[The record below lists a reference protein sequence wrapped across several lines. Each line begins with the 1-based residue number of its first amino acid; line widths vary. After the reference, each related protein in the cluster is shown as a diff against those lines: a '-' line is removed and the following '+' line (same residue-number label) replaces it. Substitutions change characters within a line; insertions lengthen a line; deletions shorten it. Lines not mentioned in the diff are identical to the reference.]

1 MAWPLPLKARSRAS
15 STSASLTE
23 SDTKP
28 FDLRWRRLGRR
39 FDSPLA
45 ACCEVVKVILGDGER
60 VRERERDER
69 SEGVESECEARV
81 KASFGGMVIVE
92 IVTQGTLSNFFMVSR
107 CERTKG
113 MWGRGMW
120 SE

>member
-1 MAWPLPLKARSRAS
+1 MPLAWPLPLKARSRAS

-39 FDSPLA
+39 FDSPPA
-45 ACCEVVKVILGDGER
+45 ECCEVVKAILGDGER

-92 IVTQGTLSNFFMVSR
+92 IVTRNVVEIFYG
-107 CERTKG
+107 
-113 MWGRGMW
+113 
-120 SE
+120 